1 MNFIGTG
8 QTLSGEDFARAAAVL
23 GCDEAAIRAVTF
35 VEARGQGFDAK
46 KRPVILPERHVFYR
60 NLKGEPR
67 QRAVNQGLAYST
79 WQPGRYPAT
88 QDGRYDLL
96 RMMMAIDPD
105 AGLKCASWG
114 LGQVLAENH
123 RVCGF
128 ATPRA
133 LVEKCLESEGG
144 QLIVMAGFIAGNN
157 LARHLRSRNWAAFA
171 EAYNGPSYRKNQYDV
186 KLARA
191 YQRLSSGIS
200 GAYDPLADGLLS
212 VGDKGDVVKALQRA
226 LGIYADGDYGQIT
239 EQAVRDFQR
248 EHGLTID
255 GKVGK
260 QTGKMLGLTFWGN

>member
-1 MNFIGTG
+1 MNFVGSG
-8 QTLSGEDFARAAAVL
+8 QLLSGEDFARAADML
-23 GCDEAAIRAVTF
+23 GCDEAAIRAVAF

-60 NLKGEPR
+60 NLRDEPR

-88 QDGRYDLL
+88 QDGRYELL
-96 RMMMAIDPD
+96 GRMMAIDED
-105 AGLKCASWG
+105 AALKACSWG
-114 LGQVLAENH
+114 LGQVLGENH

-128 ATPRA
+128 ATAKA

-144 QLIVMAGFIAGNN
+144 QLVVMAGFIAGNN
-157 LARHLRSRNWAAFA
+157 LARHLRSKNWAAFA
-171 EAYNGPSYRKNQYDV
+171 EAYNGKSYRTNQYDT

-191 YQRLSSGIS
+191 YERLSAGSS
-200 GAYDPLADGLLS
+200 AAYSPLADGLLS
-212 VGDKGDVVKALQRA
+212 VGDKGEIVKALQRA
-226 LGIYADGDYGQIT
+226 VGIHADGDFGQIT

-260 QTGKMLGLTFWGN
+260 QTGKLLGLTFWGD

>member
-1 MNFIGTG
+1 MNFVGSG
-8 QTLSGEDFARAAAVL
+8 QTLSGEDFARAAAML
-23 GCDEAAIRAVTF
+23 GCDEAAIRAVAF

-60 NLKGEPR
+60 NLKDEPR

-96 RMMMAIDPD
+96 ERMMLIDEDAAIK
-105 AGLKCASWG
+105 AASWG
-114 LGQVLAENH
+114 LGQVLGENH

-128 ATPRA
+128 ASAKA

-144 QLIVMAGFIAGNN
+144 QLVVMAGFIAGNN
-157 LARHLRSRNWAAFA
+157 LARHLRSKNWAAFA
-171 EAYNGPSYRKNQYDV
+171 SAYNGPAFAKNEYDK

-191 YQRLSSGIS
+191 YERLSAGFS
-200 GAYDPLADGLLS
+200 GAYNPLSDGLLS
-212 VGDKGDVVKALQRA
+212 VGDKGDVIKALQLA
-226 LGIYADGDYGQIT
+226 LGVYADGDFGQIT

-260 QTGKMLGLTFWGN
+260 QTGKRLGLTFWGD